1 MKRILTIIATAI
13 LASAALSCEKEKQ
26 EEPASPT
33 TYTVT
38 MAMSSVTPTSAA
50 HYDLTAFEYNEAGEK
65 VANNTL
71 TMAVNGSTGT
81 FTANQNAV
89 KVKLYIKMYA
99 DNTAITPQYLWVQQV
114 FYLEEGSNIVI
125 TVEDHT
131 KVGRAEP

>member
-26 EEPASPT
+26 EEPARPT

-81 FTANQNAV
+81 FNANQNAV

-114 FYLEEGSNIVI
+114 FYLEEGSNIDI
-125 TVEDHT
+125 TIEDHT

>member
-1 MKRILTIIATAI
+1 MKRILTIIAAAI
-13 LASAALSCEKEKQ
+13 LASFALSCEKEKQ
-26 EEPASPT
+26 EEPARPT

-38 MAMSSVTPTSAA
+38 MAMSSVTTTSAA

-71 TMAVNGSTGT
+71 TMAVNGSTKT

-99 DNTAITPQYLWVQQV
+99 DNTAVTPQYLWVQQV
-114 FYLEEGSNIVI
+114 FYLEEGSNIDI